1 MGRRRGWA
9 GPALPFSA
17 APVSAVQCACVALSA
32 APGTQPREQGQMW
45 SLVGGGQV
53 ARGSPRSRRT
63 LVALTSQA
71 GELLSI
77 QLDLTSGPQT

>member
-1 MGRRRGWA
+1 MGQRRGWA

-45 SLVGGGQV
+45 SLVGGGQGPGGPHV
-53 ARGSPRSRRT
+53 QGGR
-63 LVALTSQA
+63 
-71 GELLSI
+71 LL
-77 QLDLTSGPQT
+77 L